1 MYVLKNTTKDYE
13 FNNIVEYKINEQPNL
28 IAKKQFAN
36 GKRKKVT
43 TAYTDV
49 VINIDLK
56 GLDGTTAKTY
66 LTNLVDSDTYEYWS
80 IVDNKYNT
88 AEFIVTLPSLPL
100 EQCLTSDN
108 STVDRFTITLEKSDD
123 AVVGNL

>member
-100 EQCLTSDN
+100 EQCLASDN

-123 AVVGNL
+123 AAVGV

>member
-123 AVVGNL
+123 AAVGV